1 MSLVA
6 ATLATASLGI
16 VIHDHAPL
24 RSSPKESGAQHA
36 VLSQG
41 DMIEIRSVRLDY
53 FGVYDYRRE
62 RAGFVKASLVRQTQ
76 NTSES
81 AGELLATLR
90 HLRDTPGSDAL
101 GIALFA
107 TYAKSAPVK
116 ALDAEAFDM
125 LGTFAE
131 RIAQRVN
138 RASKTDEALSMRQL
152 ETATFYGVK
161 MKSFEVGGRM
171 RYCYDGEAHRRV
183 LALAAHDAQGSV
195 MRARAALALT
205 NPACI
210 DPNEHPST
218 RRALEVWR
226 AEVIEQL
233 EASKLPDYMQS
244 RIALRSAAIWSSV
257 AFHAARNNEAHEKAA
272 TRAMDAFMRIDRE
285 RVSDDDASAYE
296 ETAVR
301 IGAMRWLAESNKP
314 VATKNAKLSIQT
326 RDAEPGQTCVQL
338 VSAEGRVLIE
348 RCTYGLVHANSVVIN
363 ANNTALALA
372 VQPLDAWRELWVFQK
387 DRDVWRV
394 DVLPPSMNT
403 RDVGYVEFA
412 GWVPGGKQ
420 FLAAREHRVD
430 GRFKKS
436 FELLKLDTLSIEK
449 RADTPN
455 AINAFY
461 RWQDPVWKKQTVALR

>member
-6 ATLATASLGI
+6 VTLATASLGI
-16 VIHDHAPL
+16 VIHDNAPL
-24 RSSPKESGAQHA
+24 RSSPQESGTKHA

-53 FGVYDYRRE
+53 LGVYDYRRE
-62 RAGFVKASLVRQTQ
+62 RAGFIKASLVRQTQ
-76 NTSES
+76 NTPES
-81 AGELLATLR
+81 AGELLSTLR
-90 HLRDTPGSDAL
+90 HLRDTQGSDAL
-101 GIALFA
+101 GIAFFA
-107 TYAKSAPVK
+107 NYAKSAPSK
-116 ALDAEAFDM
+116 ALDAEAFDL

-138 RASKTDEALSMRQL
+138 RANKSDEALAMRQL
-152 ETATFYGVK
+152 ETAAFYGVK
-161 MKSFEVGGRM
+161 MKSFEINGRV

-183 LALAAHDAQGSV
+183 LALAAHDAQGSLL
-195 MRARAALALT
+195 RARAALALT
-205 NPACI
+205 NSACI
-210 DPNEHPST
+210 DPSEHPAT
-218 RRALEVWR
+218 RRALDVWR

-233 EASKLPDYMQS
+233 EASKLPDFMQS
-244 RIALRSAAIWSSV
+244 RVALRSAAIWSSV

-272 TRAMDAFMRIDRE
+272 IRAMNAFMRVDRE
-285 RVSDDDASAYE
+285 RVSEDDASAYE

-301 IGAMRWLAESNKP
+301 IGAMRWMTEPLKP
-314 VATKNAKLSIQT
+314 ASSKNVKLSVKT
-326 RDAEPGQTCVQL
+326 RDGEPGQTCVQ
-338 VSAEGRVLIE
+338 VMSPEGKVLIE
-348 RCTYGLVHANSVVIN
+348 RCTYGVVHENSISVN

-372 VQPLDAWRELWVFQK
+372 VQPLDAWCELWIFQV
-387 DRDVWRV
+387 DRDVWRI
-394 DVLPPSMNT
+394 DVLPPSTNT

-420 FLAAREHRVD
+420 FLAAREHRID

-461 RWQDPVWKKQTVALR
+461 RWQDPAWKKQTVALR